1 MWLATHQD
9 GFQNCAKVYLEAEH
23 VYNKNTLTAVLSPAC
38 LEIRSRNEQAIN

>member
-23 VYNKNTLTAVLSPAC
+23 VYNKNTLTAVFK
-38 LEIRSRNEQAIN
+38 SRLLGD